1 MPNFVTPINAQSE
14 HAHAG
19 PEVEMAN
26 PGLWFLWDDLVW
38 AQMKK
43 FIMSQLRKD
52 TFSFAPSLFRDS
64 QGCPSELSNQLC
76 VDFSFPVKGN
86 SCTSQF
92 VAKQC
97 SLIAWSRRRQT
108 VQSTAPGDQSCAQNW
123 VSLSWLSC
131 SREHSQ
137 GEARECFPQAG
148 RLSGNTDF
156 HLLYTLKRVDIMI

>member
-1 MPNFVTPINAQSE
+1 MGWPCVEPN
-14 HAHAG
+14 
-19 PEVEMAN
+19 VEIHHVATKKRH
-26 PGLWFLWDDLVW
+26 FL
-38 AQMKK
+38 
-43 FIMSQLRKD
+43 FH
-52 TFSFAPSLFRDS
+52 SLPFPWHS

-76 VDFSFPVKGN
+76 VVFSFPVKRN

-148 RLSGNTDF
+148 PLSGNTDF
-156 HLLYTLKRVDIMI
+156 HLLYTLNSGYYDLNRNAFINSAAQGIINVLCTSNNM